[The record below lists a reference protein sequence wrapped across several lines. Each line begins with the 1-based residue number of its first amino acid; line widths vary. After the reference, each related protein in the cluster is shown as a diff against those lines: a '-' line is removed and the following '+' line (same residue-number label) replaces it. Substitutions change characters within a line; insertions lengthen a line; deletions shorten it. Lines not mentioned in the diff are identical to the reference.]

1 MSGIE
6 MILEAAGISCAYDG
20 GDALSEVTL
29 RVSPGEIV
37 IVAGPNGAG
46 KSTLLRTLSRVL
58 KPRLGRA
65 LLDGCDLYELPAR
78 QSARAVGV
86 VPQDSSLDFDF
97 TVEEVVL
104 MGRSPHLE
112 RFQSE
117 GERDRAVVREALE
130 RTGTWELRARS
141 IRSLSGGERQ
151 RVILA
156 RAFAQ
161 EPQVLLL
168 DEPTAHLDLSYQTQ
182 ILRIVRSLRD
192 EKRTAALA
200 TLHDLNL
207 AAAFADRLVLLSKG
221 RIVAAGPPKEVL
233 TEAVL
238 RPVFGPDVAVRVHP
252 DHGGPLILVKP

>member
-1 MSGIE
+1 
-6 MILEAAGISCAYDG
+6 MILEAAGITCGYDG
-20 GDALSEVTL
+20 ADTLAEVTL

-37 IVAGPNGAG
+37 VAAGPNGAG
-46 KSTLLRTLSRVL
+46 KSTFLRALSRVL

-78 QSARAVGV
+78 QSARAIGV
-86 VPQDSSLDFDF
+86 VPQESPLDFDF

-104 MGRSPHLE
+104 MGRAPHLE

-130 RTGTWELRARS
+130 RTGMWDLRARS

-168 DEPTAHLDLSYQTQ
+168 DEPTAHLDLAYQAQ

-207 AAAFADRLVLLSKG
+207 AAAFADRLVLLAKG
-221 RIVAAGPPKEVL
+221 RIVAVGTPKEVL